1 MRVKLARSFQTIIKT
16 IILLPVFD
24 MSLVRVL
31 SQICTSIGFL
41 SENILV
47 LSDQNLLSLITEFSR
62 YLTLGISDLIL
73 SLKDLLR

>member
-1 MRVKLARSFQTIIKT
+1 
-16 IILLPVFD
+16 